1 MTSINK
7 NLKVNEGL
15 NNVVKLAGLVNSELF
30 KNFIT
35 YWSIKKSPSSI
46 ATQLIQEMKDKDS
59 TFWLSLIQS
68 NHEFR
73 DEFGDELA
81 EELINNIEENSLKVV

>member
-7 NLKVNEGL
+7 NRKVNEGL

-30 KNFIT
+30 KNFVA
-35 YWSIKKSPSSI
+35 YWSIKKAPSSI
-46 ATQLIQEMKDKDS
+46 ATQLIQEIKDSDS
-59 TFWLSLIQS
+59 TFWLTLIQS

-73 DEFGDELA
+73 DEFGDALA
-81 EELINNIEENSLKVV
+81 EELIKNIEENSLNVV